1 MRLRLRLGLGAAEL
15 KHFSEHIL
23 LFLRLGLALRFGE
36 WIHLRRA
43 IDGRKASSVA
53 PQGGAMAGLAK
64 C

>member
-1 MRLRLRLGLGAAEL
+1 
-15 KHFSEHIL
+15 
-23 LFLRLGLALRFGE
+23 
-36 WIHLRRA
+36 LRRA